1 MTDKLEQRMH
11 EAFDRIHVP
20 AGLAERTLARIEV
33 ERQAE
38 AADGTAGKPSSV
50 AKEPLSVVDGGL
62 GRRGGL
68 IRRRGPLVAVLAA
81 CLVLA
86 ALGIGGAAWA
96 WQPYAYVAIDVNPSL
111 ELGINRFDRVSS
123 TRSFNDD
130 GAQVLE
136 AADVDGQPYEQA
148 MAAIEDALQKY
159 LDDASAI
166 EITIVCDDDAA
177 ASQLEDVG
185 TRCLDASGAGQVH
198 CSHAS
203 EADHHAAA
211 DADMGVGKYRVYQ
224 ELVDAGVDIS
234 ADEAQDMTM
243 RELLDLAAENDVSIP
258 WHAEHEEA
266 HHGEG
271 AASTGISAA
280 TGAEHHR
287 TQNGQHSGRHH
298 E

>member
-11 EAFDRIHVP
+11 EAFDQVHVP
-20 AGLAERTLARIEV
+20 AGLAERTLARIEA
-33 ERQAE
+33 ERLAE
-38 AADGTAGKPSSV
+38 AADGTAGKSSPV

-62 GRRGGL
+62 GRRGGF
-68 IRRRGPLVAVLAA
+68 IRRRGPLVAALAA

-86 ALGIGGAAWA
+86 ALGIGGVAWA

-148 MAAIEDALQKY
+148 MAAIEAALQEY
-159 LDDASAI
+159 LDGTSAI
-166 EITIVCDDDAA
+166 EITIVCDDDVT

-185 TRCLDASGAGQVH
+185 TRCLDASGAGQVR

-203 EADHHAAA
+203 EEEHHAAA
-211 DADMGVGKYRVYQ
+211 DADMGVGKYRVYR
-224 ELVDAGVDIS
+224 ELVDDGVSIS
-234 ADEAQDMTM
+234 ADEAQGMSM
-243 RELLDLAAENDVSIP
+243 RELLDLAAENNVSIS
-258 WHAEHEEA
+258 WHAEHEGA

-271 AASTGISAA
+271 AVSTSGGAA